1 MTTRAFVTADFGNCM
16 SCSSNHVKLH
26 MCTSCNK
33 VMCTK
38 CTHGH
43 TTEFCNAQREVGK
56 QSEIHCRPDM
66 VPLATLKVAEVCYEG
81 NKKYDSD
88 NPMLDTIGPISPN
101 WHKITAREHINHA
114 LYHIHKCLSGDTS
127 GEDHIAHATCR
138 MMFALEMHLRD
149 K

>member
-1 MTTRAFVTADFGNCM
+1 MTARTFVTVAVGDCLACLREDMNL
-16 SCSSNHVKLH
+16 SK
-26 MCTSCNK
+26 CTSCNK
-33 VMCTK
+33 VMCAN
-38 CTHGH
+38 CVQGH
-43 TTEFCNAQREVGK
+43 TMAFCNTQREVGK

-81 NKKYDSD
+81 NKKYDTG

-101 WHKITAREHINHA
+101 WHKITTREHINHA

-149 K
+149 R